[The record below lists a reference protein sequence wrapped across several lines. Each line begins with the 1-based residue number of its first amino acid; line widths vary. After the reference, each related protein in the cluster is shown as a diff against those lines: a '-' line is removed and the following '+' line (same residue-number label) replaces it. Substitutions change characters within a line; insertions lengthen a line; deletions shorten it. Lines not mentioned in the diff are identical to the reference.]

1 MKKTDLFDHRD
12 KIFDETIN
20 PAVLE
25 KMPQE
30 GRFDHISYSFDL
42 DDTYASDYRILF
54 EYDAASPKEIK
65 NIRRISIRG
74 IFPDGSGRMMMN
86 YIFKGTKDEILA
98 YMASPEGIQ
107 EIVDTITHLDESLRK
122 HD

>member
-20 PAVLE
+20 AAVRE
-25 KMPQE
+25 QMPQE
-30 GRFDHISYSFDL
+30 GRFDRIRYYL
-42 DDTYASDYRILF
+42 DINDVYASDFGITF
-54 EYDAASPKEIK
+54 EYDAASPKEVK
-65 NIRRISIRG
+65 NMRRISIFG
-74 IFPDGSGRMMMN
+74 VFPDGSGRMMMN

-98 YMASPEGIQ
+98 FMSSPEGIQ
-107 EIVDTITHLDESLRK
+107 EIVDTVSSLDDSIRK